1 LPRLWYLLAIVVLSV
16 LPAGRVLA
24 PSFKDHGV
32 FPLRAGR
39 AVLASCGKHI
49 DYINRGM
56 HT

>member
-1 LPRLWYLLAIVVLSV
+1 

-39 AVLASCGKHI
+39 GLQSAPQNAILTVSNMSPENSFVNTKS
-49 DYINRGM
+49 IN
-56 HT
+56 